1 MSREQRKK
9 SRRPLH
15 SEARIFIDGE
25 TPQIPCWVKDVS
37 ESGARLDLK
46 DERSQLPPTFTL
58 LLGPNGLPRREC
70 AVVRQDG
77 LSLGV
82 IFLIAKPTQ

>member
-9 SRRPLH
+9 NRRPLH
-15 SEARIFIDGE
+15 SEARIFVDE
-25 TPQIPCWVKDVS
+25 STSQIPCWVKDVS
-37 ESGARLDLK
+37 ESGARLILK
-46 DERSQLPPTFTL
+46 SEQDRLPPTFTL